1 MDEIIMG
8 IGRMS
13 RGYKIGFVTLFCT
26 ALFVTLSIF
35 DGVQAANGKVT
46 KLLPVCQD
54 LLSRNSL
61 TMPSGDSNKPPKNA
75 LDCFRRVQELDF
87 TNQAAEQGLAIIEKR
102 YEKMAENAIEAGDE
116 TKAKIYINRLK
127 QVNYEGIVAEILEN
141 KLLNKKSRDSQQ
153 ELQAKQALET
163 AKLHKIALAKQQK
176 EEIIRQRKLDA
187 EKIVQQKL
195 ADIAA
200 KRQFALKQ
208 KEKLKL
214 AAMQKKQRVSGF
226 PKRDPFELEKEYQ
239 NRVKDFLRRVNDNMG
254 VEGYEVA
261 DVILDSRLYDPE
273 KGVFPIKLDAKPW
286 AVDLLKEVN
295 KPYFVLSRDEAR
307 KLFKKGTRH
316 KVYAKLDSANL
327 LHSLFL
333 FSDQN
338 SFEVKSVAEGGK
350 LDWQEPVTGML
361 FVWVPNGCFDMGS
374 NNGNSDEKPVHK
386 VCITKG
392 FWMGK
397 YEVTNKQYRMYK
409 PNHDSQILNGAS
421 LNGDDLPA
429 VQISWQNAVD
439 FAQWLSSQGNGKF
452 RLPTEAEWEYAA
464 RAGTTSEHYWGDG
477 EKDACLYGN
486 VSNPQKSSS
495 FFLPDPITFPC
506 NDNFKIT
513 APVGSFRP
521 NQFGLHDMMG
531 NVWEWVHDKY
541 RKHFYE
547 ESPRN
552 DPLGPS
558 LSQYRVIR
566 GGDWK
571 TKPSGV
577 RSANRDKDTPGFNN
591 GYLGVR
597 LLREP

>member
-1 MDEIIMG
+1 MG
-8 IGRMS
+8 IDPMR
-13 RGYKIGFVTLFCT
+13 RGYSIGFVSLFSVVLL
-26 ALFVTLSIF
+26 AILSIF
-35 DGVQAANGKVT
+35 NGVEAANRQVK

-54 LLSRNSL
+54 LLSRNAL
-61 TMPSGDSNKPPKNA
+61 TLPTGDRNAPPKNA
-75 LDCFRRVQELDF
+75 MDCFRRVQELDF
-87 TNQAAEQGLAIIEKR
+87 TNRTAEQGLAIIEKR
-102 YEKMAENAIEAGDE
+102 YEKMAENAINAGDE
-116 TKAKIYINRLK
+116 AKAKLYINRLK
-127 QVNYEGIVAEILEN
+127 SVNYEGLIAEMLER
-141 KLLNKKSRDSQQ
+141 KLLGKKEQ
-153 ELQAKQALET
+153 EQKKEQERLQEIQAAKQR
-163 AKLHKIALAKQQK
+163 KIALAQQK
-176 EEIIRQRKLDA
+176 AQLDKQRQLD
-187 EKIVQQKL
+187 L
-195 ADIAA
+195 ANAA
-200 KRQFALKQ
+200 
-208 KEKLKL
+208 KLKL
-214 AAMQKKQRVSGF
+214 AAIEAKRLLALKKQEEQKLLAMKEMQKKKKKVSGF
-226 PKRDPFELEKEYQ
+226 PVRDPFELESEYQ
-239 NRVKDFLRRVNDNMG
+239 QRVKDFLRKVNDNMG

-261 DVILDSRLYDPE
+261 DVVLDSRLYDPE

-307 KLFKKGTRH
+307 KLFKRGTRH

-327 LHSLFL
+327 LHGLFL
-333 FSDQN
+333 FSEQN
-338 SFEVKSVAEGGK
+338 SFKVKSVAEGGK

-361 FVWVPNGCFDMGS
+361 FVWVPNGCFKMGS
-374 NNGNSDEKPVHK
+374 NTGNSDERPVHE

-392 FWMGK
+392 FWMSK
-397 YEVTNKQYRMYK
+397 YEVTNKQFRKYK
-409 PNHDSQILNGAS
+409 PDHDSKVLGGAS
-421 LNGDDLPA
+421 LNGDNLPA
-429 VQISWQNAVD
+429 VQVSWNKATS
-439 FAQWLSSQGNGKF
+439 FAQWLSSHGNGKF

-464 RAGTTSEHYWGDG
+464 RAGTTSERYWGDG
-477 EKDACLYGN
+477 EKEACRFGN

-495 FFLPDPITFPC
+495 FFIPDPVTFPC
-506 NDNFKIT
+506 NDNYKVT

-541 RKHFYE
+541 RKNFYE
-547 ESPRN
+547 DSPRN

-571 TKPSGV
+571 VKPSGV